1 MNIEKPRSMMDMDI
15 EDPREEL
22 RDPIEPECP
31 DGQYAI
37 YSMPYQQEFF
47 DKIFYTKAPEE
58 LTNLLLQYK
67 NINHPWN
74 NFLAGDLKEESRV
87 FDYDDETEISKKIKP
102 FIHKQISQIL
112 KGIKEDDFVVNGWI
126 NLMKPT
132 EYNPLHNHIGD
143 FSYVW
148 YLDIN
153 EEIRNEW
160 KQQISNSKT
169 RGLIEFPSKVASGH
183 LVFNPKANDF
193 LMFNSDQS
201 HAVYPFYSDHTR
213 ISFAGNIKIK

>member
-1 MNIEKPRSMMDMDI
+1 MILKEDSIMN
-15 EDPREEL
+15 REEL
-22 RDPIEPECP
+22 LRGQQLPIEPECP
-31 DGQYAI
+31 DGEYAI
-37 YSMPYQQEFF
+37 YSMPYQQDFF

-58 LTNLLLQYK
+58 LTNLLLQHK
-67 NINHPWN
+67 DTNHPWN
-74 NFLAGDLKEESRV
+74 NFLAGDIKEETRV
-87 FDYDDETEISKKIKP
+87 MDYGDETEISKKIKP

-112 KGIKEDDFVVNGWI
+112 RGIKEDEFEVNGWI

-132 EYNPLHNHIGD
+132 EYNPLHNHDGNYS
-143 FSYVW
+143 FVW
-148 YLDIN
+148 YLDVN

-160 KQQISNSKT
+160 KQQISNST
-169 RGLIEFPSKVASGH
+169 SRGLIEFPSKVGHGH
-183 LVFNPKANDF
+183 LVFNPRANDF